1 MQTLSYFARGFAVL
15 PLVLA
20 LLVPPVA
27 SAADIQLPEI
37 GDSSSGLVS
46 LKQEQDLGRAWLMAF
61 RRQVRTYDD
70 PQVQEYLEHLLSR
83 LAAASELLDRN
94 LQLVLVNNTSIN
106 AFAVPGGIVGV
117 HTGLLLQA
125 RTEDQ
130 CASVLTH
137 ELAHLSQ
144 RHFARSLESQH
155 QSTVVG
161 LTGLLA
167 GLVLAAT
174 GGAQAG
180 MAAIAT
186 SQAAMMDQSLI
197 YSRQNEQEADRIGI
211 ETLYRAGMNPAGAAE
226 AAEMFELMLA
236 ATRYTGQRPPEF
248 LLTHPLTESR
258 VSDIRARISKYP
270 PRQYPDDLEY
280 HLMRARIQATAAERP
295 ELAAA
300 RFRDELAGDS
310 LSRTAARYGLA
321 LALSAAGDHKGAR
334 EQIRGLLAE
343 DPERVTYRLA
353 AIAIER
359 AAGATGAAVEQAQQL
374 LAAAPDRYPVRME
387 LARSLESAD
396 RVGEAETVLA
406 RLARDRPNDPQ
417 VWFELAEVSGLAG
430 DIPSV
435 HMARAEYFM
444 QNGVFDKAREHL
456 RYARKLQEQNFR
468 QVALIDQR
476 LQDLDNLEHQ
486 LGGPNGPNRPR

>member
-1 MQTLSYFARGFAVL
+1 MCTLRTSSYFARGLAVPSL
-15 PLVLA
+15 ILA
-20 LLVPPVA
+20 LIFPTLVA
-27 SAADIQLPEI
+27 GTEIRLPEL

-70 PQVQEYLEHLLSR
+70 PLVQDYLERLLSG
-83 LAAASELLDRN
+83 LASSSELLDRN
-94 LQLVLVNNTSIN
+94 LQLVLVRNTSIN

-125 RTEDQ
+125 RTEHQ

-144 RHFARSLESQH
+144 RHFARRIESQR
-155 QSTVVG
+155 QSTAVG

-180 MAAIAT
+180 MAVMAT
-186 SQAAMMDQSLI
+186 TQAAMIDQSLI
-197 YSRQNEQEADRIGI
+197 FSRQHEQEADRVGI
-211 ETLYRAGMNPAGAAE
+211 DTLYRAGMDPAGAAE
-226 AAEMFELMLA
+226 MFEQMLA

-258 VSDIRARISKYP
+258 VSDIRARVAKYSI
-270 PRQYPDDLEY
+270 RQYPDNLEY
-280 HLMRARIQATAAERP
+280 HLMRARIQATSAERP

-300 RFRDELAGDS
+300 HFRDELSGNS

-321 LALSAAGDHKGAR
+321 LALSAMGDHGGAR
-334 EQIRGLLAE
+334 AQIHQLLAD
-343 DPERVTYRLA
+343 DPERLTYRLT

-359 AAGATGAAVEQAQQL
+359 AAGATGIAIEQAQL
-374 LAAAPDRYPVRME
+374 LAAKVPDHYPVRME
-387 LARSLESAD
+387 LAQSLRSAN
-396 RVGEAETVLA
+396 RVGEAEAVLA
-406 RLARDRPNDPQ
+406 KLSRDRPNDPQ

-430 DIPSV
+430 NIPSV
-435 HMARAEYFM
+435 HMARAEYFIL
-444 QNGVFDKAREHL
+444 NGIFDKTRDHL
-456 RYARKLQEQNFR
+456 RYARKLQERNFR

-476 LQDLDNLEHQ
+476 LQDLEHLEKQ
-486 LGGPNGPNRPR
+486 LGGPGRPR

>member
-1 MQTLSYFARGFAVL
+1 MLFSS
-15 PLVLA
+15 LVA
-20 LLVPPVA
+20 G
-27 SAADIQLPEI
+27 ADIRLPEL

-70 PQVQEYLEHLLSR
+70 PLVQDYLERLIFR
-83 LAAASELLDRN
+83 LASSSELLDRN
-94 LQLVLVNNTSIN
+94 LQLVLVHNDSIN

-125 RTEDQ
+125 RTEHQ

-144 RHFARSLESQH
+144 RHFARGIESQH
-155 QSTVVG
+155 QSTAVG

-180 MAAIAT
+180 MAVMAT
-186 SQAAMMDQSLI
+186 TQAAMIDQSLI

-211 ETLYRAGMNPAGAAE
+211 DTLYRAGMDPAGAAE
-226 AAEMFELMLA
+226 MFEQMLA

-248 LLTHPLTESR
+248 MLTHPLTESR
-258 VSDIRARISKYP
+258 VSDIRARVSKYP
-270 PRQYPDDLEY
+270 PHQYPDNLEY
-280 HLMRARIQATAAERP
+280 HLMRARIQATSAERS

-300 RFRDELAGDS
+300 RFRDELSGDS

-321 LALSAAGDHKGAR
+321 LALSAMGDHKGAR
-334 EQIRGLLAE
+334 EQIHKLLAE
-343 DPERVTYRLA
+343 DPERLTYQLT

-359 AAGATGAAVEQAQQL
+359 AAGATGIAVEQAQQL
-374 LAAAPDRYPVRME
+374 AAKVPDHYPVRME
-387 LARSLESAD
+387 LAQSLRSAN
-396 RVGEAETVLA
+396 RVGEAEAVLA
-406 RLARDRPNDPQ
+406 RLSHDRPNDPQ

-444 QNGVFDKAREHL
+444 QNGIFDKARDHL
-456 RYARKLQEQNFR
+456 RYARKLQERNFR

-476 LQDLDNLEHQ
+476 MQDLDHLEKQ
-486 LGGPNGPNRPR
+486 LGGPDRHK

>member
-1 MQTLSYFARGFAVL
+1 MLFSS
-15 PLVLA
+15 LVA
-20 LLVPPVA
+20 G
-27 SAADIQLPEI
+27 ADIRLPEL
-37 GDSSSGLVS
+37 GDSSSGVVS

-70 PQVQEYLEHLLSR
+70 PLVQDYLER
-83 LAAASELLDRN
+83 LIYGLASGSELVDRN
-94 LQLVLVNNTSIN
+94 LQLVLVRNDSIN

-125 RTEDQ
+125 RTEHQ

-144 RHFARSLESQH
+144 RHFARGVESQH

-180 MAAIAT
+180 MAVMAT
-186 SQAAMMDQSLI
+186 SQAAMIDQSLI
-197 YSRQNEQEADRIGI
+197 YSRQNEQEADRVGI
-211 ETLYRAGMNPAGAAE
+211 ETLYRAGMDPAGAAE
-226 AAEMFELMLA
+226 MFEQMLA

-248 LLTHPLTESR
+248 MLTHPLTESR
-258 VSDIRARISKYP
+258 VSDIRARVTKYS
-270 PRQYPDDLEY
+270 PRQYADNLESLGY
-280 HLMRARIQATAAERP
+280 KVVKIGN

-300 RFRDELAGDS
+300 HFRDELSGSS
-310 LSRTAARYGLA
+310 LSRSAARYGLA
-321 LALSAAGDHKGAR
+321 LALSAMADHQGAR
-334 EQIRGLLAE
+334 AQINELLAD
-343 DPERVTYRLA
+343 DPERLTYRLTA
-353 AIAIER
+353 VAIER
-359 AAGATGAAVEQAQQL
+359 NAGANDAAIEQAERL
-374 LAAAPDRYPVRME
+374 MAKAPDHYPVRME
-387 LARSLESAD
+387 LAQSLRNAN

-406 RLARDRPNDPQ
+406 KLSRDRPNDPQ

-444 QNGVFDKAREHL
+444 LNGVFDKARDHL
-456 RYARKLQEQNFR
+456 RYARKLQQQNFR
-468 QVALIDQR
+468 QLALIDQR
-476 LQDLDNLEHQ
+476 LQDLEHLERQ
-486 LGGPNGPNRPR
+486 LGGPDRSRR